1 MATIARIPFSEHPV
15 DADFWL
21 ALARR
26 AVAWA
31 GQEGVELRDAIVLVP
46 YAQLLAPARR
56 AFAACGGWQPRV
68 ETTQTLRASIGPAL
82 PPQFEQLRLDA
93 ASDGLVAQGL
103 LRRQSWARDWAKRDA
118 PAFEQAARALV
129 TTTKAMADAAA
140 ALPPARRAAWH
151 DAARARLTPVEGPG
165 AVERMLARM
174 ALEWAAASDSG
185 DSDALFSLRPS
196 AWLVVSAAGL
206 PALTRGLLEHG
217 GVPGLVVDTDPS
229 PEAPFDVAARLAP
242 PRRVVAEAFEG
253 EAQAAALEVIE
264 ALRRGST
271 PVALIAHDRSLVRRV
286 RALLDRADVSIRDET
301 GWKLSTTRAAAQVM
315 ALLRAAHPRA
325 GIDARLDWL
334 KADTPGSAAHWRRS
348 KARGGA
354 AAPLEKR
361 EKPCGSARR
370 LDWRRWC
377 SAGCSRSSSG
387 RRRCARRWA
396 TRGRMAADAA
406 GAQVLAALRLDEP
419 GDDAWQA
426 LARQTRLDLVE
437 FTAWVD
443 AVLEDAT
450 FVPPDD
456 GEAAVVITPL
466 SRALLRPFGAVVF
479 PGTDERRLGAGVPAD
494 PLLGDALAREIGL
507 ADTAQRRLR
516 DTLAFAQLMRAPQ
529 LVLLRRAA
537 DGIEPLSDSPWVER
551 AMVARQRAGL
561 PVPQEAPA
569 AMPLRRRRAR
579 AGTPAGAGG
588 SRGTAG
594 VVERK
599 RGRGPARLPLP
610 VLRAR
615 RAAPGRGTRAR
626 RAAGKARL
634 RQLDSCAAAP
644 VPRRARGAGW
654 RGGRNRAAACAG
666 GRPAPGTRPRPGRA
680 DAVSGRPGSAGA
692 GVRALA
698 ARARRRRLGLGERR
712 AGDADRPAAPGRHRA
727 ARRDRPARP
736 PCRRHPAHRLQDG
749 GRSRAAAQGREPA
762 GGHAA
767 AVLRGAGRRW
777 ERCAAHRHVSRAGRA
792 PRAAGDSLTKT
803 WRRARKR
810 CWTAWRGDL
819 ERIRA
824 GTGMAALGEG
834 RVCEYCEMRGLCRRD
849 DWTP

>member
-15 DADFWL
+15 DAGFWP

-26 AVAWA
+26 AVAWT
-31 GQEGVELRDAIVLVP
+31 GQEGLELRDAIVLMP

-68 ETTQTLRASIGPAL
+68 ETTQTLRASIGPAP
-82 PPQFEQLRLDA
+82 PPQFEQLRFDA
-93 ASDGLVAQGL
+93 ASDELVAQGL
-103 LRRQSWARDWAKRDA
+103 LRRQSWARAWAKRDP

-129 TTTKAMADAAA
+129 TTTQGMADAAA
-140 ALPPARRAAWH
+140 ALPPALRAAWH
-151 DAARARLTPVEGPG
+151 DAARARLVPIEGPG

-174 ALEWAAASDSG
+174 ALEWAAASDSAV
-185 DSDALFSLRPS
+185 SDALFSLRPS
-196 AWLVVSAAGL
+196 AWIAVSAAGL

-264 ALRRGST
+264 ALRRGLA

-334 KADTPGSAAHWRRS
+334 KADTPGSGGALAALEGAWRRGRAPGEAGEALWQRAQ
-348 KARGGA
+348 ARL
-354 AAPLEKR
+354 APLVMADVQPLVAWQEALR
-361 EKPCGSARR
+361 AALGDAR
-370 LDWRRWC
+370 
-377 SAGCSRSSSG
+377 A
-387 RRRCARRWA
+387 
-396 TRGRMAADAA
+396 MAADAA
-406 GAQVLAALRLDEP
+406 GAQALAALRLDEP

-426 LARQTRLDLVE
+426 LARQTRLDLGG

-456 GEAAVVITPL
+456 GDAAVVITPL

-479 PGTDERRLGAGVPAD
+479 PGTDERRLGAGAPAD
-494 PLLGDALAREIGL
+494 PLLGDALAREIGI

-516 DTLAFAQLMRAPQ
+516 DTLAFAQLLRAPE

-561 PVPQEAPA
+561 PVPQEEPA
-569 AMPLRRRRAR
+569 SMPVRRVDR
-579 AGTPAGAGG
+579 
-588 SRGTAG
+588 
-594 VVERK
+594 
-599 RGRGPARLPLP
+599 
-610 VLRAR
+610 
-615 RAAPGRGTRAR
+615 
-626 RAAGKARL
+626 
-634 RQLDSCAAAP
+634 AP
-644 VPRRARGAGW
+644 VPRPAPVAPAGLPASLSASAVEALRDCPYRFFARVVLRLGEARELDAPLEKRDYGSW
-654 RGGRNRAAACAG
+654 IHALLHRFHQERAA
-666 GRPAPGTRPRPGRA
+666 PADEAAETARLL
-680 DAVSGRPGSAGA
+680 
-692 GVRALA
+692 ALA
-698 ARARRRRLGLGERR
+698 DDLHLERGLDPAELMPYRVALEALAPAYVRWLHERDAEGWTWESGELEVRIVPPRLGGTGLHGVIDRIDRR
-712 AGDADRPAAPGRHRA
+712 AGVVQLIDYKTGPEAELRRKVENPLEDTQLPFYAA
-727 ARRDRPARP
+727 
-736 PCRRHPAHRLQDG
+736 L
-749 GRSRAAAQGREPA
+749 
-762 GGHAA
+762 
-767 AVLRGAGRRW
+767 VGAGDDALLTAMYLALDERRGPR
-777 ERCAAHRHVSRAGRA
+777 EIAHDDVAASAQALLDGL
-792 PRAAGDSLTKT
+792 AGDL
-803 WRRARKR
+803 
-810 CWTAWRGDL
+810 D
-819 ERIRA
+819 RIRA

-834 RVCEYCEMRGLCRRD
+834 RVCEFCEMRGLCRRD